1 MNLSNVLVGC
11 PTYDGMEYCRE
22 SYVKHVKHLTYKKYD
37 VVLVDNSKKDIYQK
51 KLEKGGIKVLKDT
64 WQEEPLERVVSS
76 RNILRQY
83 AVDKEYDYL
92 LMLEQDV
99 IPPQTIIERLMR
111 HQKPAVTGIYYK
123 PFTLNIVFDNKV
135 IKRKEI
141 RPLLY
146 LFVPQQKDK
155 FHFCTKKDV
164 EGNYLIRAAASGLGC
179 MLIHRDIFTK
189 IPFRTDGKLFDDN
202 FFCEDLR
209 NNNIPLYADTSAKC
223 KHLVLQKPAFQVK
236 KQKQ

>member
-92 LMLEQDV
+92 L
-99 IPPQTIIERLMR
+99 
-111 HQKPAVTGIYYK
+111 
-123 PFTLNIVFDNKV
+123 
-135 IKRKEI
+135 
-141 RPLLY
+141 
-146 LFVPQQKDK
+146 
-155 FHFCTKKDV
+155 
-164 EGNYLIRAAASGLGC
+164 
-179 MLIHRDIFTK
+179 
-189 IPFRTDGKLFDDN
+189 
-202 FFCEDLR
+202 
-209 NNNIPLYADTSAKC
+209 
-223 KHLVLQKPAFQVK
+223 
-236 KQKQ
+236 